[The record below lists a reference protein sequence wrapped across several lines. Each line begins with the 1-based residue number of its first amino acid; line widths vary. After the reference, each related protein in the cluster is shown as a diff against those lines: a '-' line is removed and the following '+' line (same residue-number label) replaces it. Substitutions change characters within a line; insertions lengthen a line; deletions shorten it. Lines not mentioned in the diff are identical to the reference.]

1 MVSRVPASYFE
12 DMYRSD
18 PDPWGFASEWYE
30 ARKYALT
37 LAALPRARYHRAF
50 EPGCSI
56 GVLSEQLAGRADELI
71 AADASPSPLE
81 SARRRLGRTPGVSVR
96 LMSVPEEWPPGRF
109 DLIVLS
115 EMAYYFTG
123 PELGTLL
130 AKSMATLEPGGDL
143 IAVHWRLETDYPL
156 TGDRVHRVLRTT
168 PGLTPISHHEE
179 REFVLDVVRRDP

>member
-1 MVSRVPASYFE
+1 MSRVPASYFE

-18 PDPWGFASEWYE
+18 PDPWGFASEWSE

-115 EMAYYFTG
+115 EIGYYFDR
-123 PELGTLL
+123 P
-130 AKSMATLEPGGDL
+130 
-143 IAVHWRLETDYPL
+143 RLEAILQRLASSLSEDGELVSCHWLGHSADHAQHAEEVHEACLAALPL
-156 TGDRVHRVLRTT
+156 SLNRSSLQSQYRIDTWLR
-168 PGLTPISHHEE
+168 
-179 REFVLDVVRRDP
+179 